1 MMIYPSSEIDRNVL
15 MDQILRF
22 QESGKKIGL
31 ALGSGGARGIAHIG
45 VLEVFEELGV
55 PVDFI
60 AGTSIGAV
68 VGALYAAGIPLRD
81 MKDFSLSLDRK
92 KTITLFD
99 PALNFSGMFSGRRII
114 SLLNELGLRNLK
126 FSDLKIPFSAVAT
139 DMYTGKE
146 VIINK
151 GSVVMAVRASSS
163 IPMVFAPVIYRNY
176 YLVDGGVIDPVP
188 VDVVKKMGADMV
200 VAVRLSDYR
209 DKEIVEIEIE
219 DEEEEERES
228 LLTKIRRLEKLKEG
242 KIDLRIPLHKRKEKP
257 MRFTDIV
264 AIASDIM
271 GKIVEEKAIEDA
283 DVVIS
288 PYSKDSHDER
298 IKTFEFY
305 RAKEAIEKGRVS
317 TLNIVKDFYEKMN
330 KILFA

>member
-1 MMIYPSSEIDRNVL
+1 MEDLSIDRRDFL
-15 MDQILRF
+15 DRIKKIQRA
-22 QESGKKIGL
+22 GKKIGL

-45 VLEVFEELGV
+45 VLEVLEEFGIPIDV
-55 PVDFI
+55 M

-68 VGALYAAGIPLRD
+68 VGALYAAGVSIKEL
-81 MKDFSLSLDRK
+81 KDFSLSLDRR
-92 KTITLFD
+92 KTMTLFD
-99 PALNFSGMFSGRRII
+99 PTLNFSGMFSGRRII
-114 SLLNELGLRNLK
+114 TLLKNLGLEGLT

-139 DMYTGKE
+139 DMYTGRE
-146 VIINK
+146 VVINK

-163 IPMVFAPVIYRNY
+163 IPMVFAPVIYKNY

-188 VDVVKKMGADMV
+188 VNIVRNMGADIV
-200 VAVRLSDYR
+200 IAVRLSDYV
-209 DKEIVEIEIE
+209 DKKIVEIEIE
-219 DEEEEERES
+219 EIEEEKES
-228 LLTKIRRLEKLKEG
+228 LLEKIKRIEKLREG
-242 KIDLRIPLHKRKEKP
+242 KIDLRIPINRRKDRP

-271 GKIVEEKAIEDA
+271 GRIVEEKCIEDA

-288 PYSKDSHDER
+288 PYEKDLHDKR

-305 RAKEAIEKGRVS
+305 RAEEAIQKGR
-317 TLNIVKDFYEKMN
+317 TAALNKIKLFYEKVN